1 MIRERRHDDR
11 RLATDGSP
19 SRDASPAGAE
29 PGVNRLRPF
38 TLHQPTSVE
47 EAVHLLAAAGGT
59 ARPLAGGTDLLIDMK
74 LGRARPPE
82 VVNLKR
88 IDGLDRIEPFAGG
101 TRIGALVRVSAIASS
116 ELVRERWP
124 ALWQASSH
132 LASQP
137 VRNLATIGG
146 NLGRGSPAGDMT
158 PPLIVHG
165 AVVEVAGPA
174 STRSLPIEDLH
185 VGPGVTCLAADEII
199 TAVVLPDPG
208 PRTGSAYRKLGK
220 RGGGWDIA
228 LAGVAAG
235 VVLGTGGEVVDARVA
250 LASVAP
256 TTLRVR
262 DAESALR
269 GAVPTDERLAAAAAA
284 AAAEAR
290 PISDIRATATYRRS
304 LVRVL
309 ALRTLLDAVA
319 LARQGAPRP

>member
-1 MIRERRHDDR
+1 M
-11 RLATDGSP
+11 
-19 SRDASPAGAE
+19 
-29 PGVNRLRPF
+29 NRLRPF

-47 EAVHLLAAAGGT
+47 EAVRLLAGAGAGSAACV
-59 ARPLAGGTDLLIDMK
+59 LAGGTDLLIDMK
-74 LGRARPPE
+74 LGRARPAL

-88 IDGLDRIEPFAGG
+88 IGGLDRIEPSAGG
-101 TRIGALVRVSAIASS
+101 TRIGALARVSAIASS
-116 ELVRERWP
+116 ALVRERYP
-124 ALWQASSH
+124 ALWQASCH

-165 AVVEVAGPA
+165 AAVEVAGSA
-174 STRSLPIEDLH
+174 GRRSVPIEDLH

-199 TAVVLPDPG
+199 TAVVLPDPHPG
-208 PRTGSAYRKLGK
+208 AGSAYRKLGK

-235 VVLGTGGEVVDARVA
+235 VVLGAGGEVVVARIA

-256 TTLRVR
+256 TTMR
-262 DAESALR
+262 AR
-269 GAVPTDERLAAAAAA
+269 GAEAVLQGGHPTHERLAAAAAA

-290 PISDIRATATYRRS
+290 PISDIRADATYRRS

-319 LARQGAPRP
+319 IARQGAPRP

>member
-1 MIRERRHDDR
+1 M
-11 RLATDGSP
+11 
-19 SRDASPAGAE
+19 
-29 PGVNRLRPF
+29 NRLRPF
-38 TLHQPTSVE
+38 TFHQPTSVE
-47 EAVHLLAAAGGT
+47 EAVHLLAGAGGA
-59 ARPLAGGTDLLIDMK
+59 ARLLAGGTDLLIDMK
-74 LGRARPPE
+74 LGRARPAE
-82 VVNLKR
+82 IVNLKR
-88 IDGLDRIEPFAGG
+88 IGGLEWIEPIGG
-101 TRIGALVRVSAIASS
+101 GIRIGALARVSAIAASA
-116 ELVRERWP
+116 LVRERYP

-165 AVVEVAGPA
+165 AAVEVVGPA
-174 STRSLPIEDLH
+174 GTRSVPIEDLH
-185 VGPGVTCLAADEII
+185 VGPGVTCLAPDEII
-199 TAVVLPDPG
+199 TAVVLPDPRPG
-208 PRTGSAYRKLGK
+208 AGSAYRKLGK

-235 VVLGTGGEVVDARVA
+235 VVLGAGGEVVDARVA

-256 TTLRVR
+256 TTLRTR
-262 DAESALR
+262 DAEAVLR
-269 GAVPTDERLAAAAAA
+269 GAVPTEELIAHAAAA

-290 PISDIRATATYRRS
+290 PISDIRASAAYRRS

-309 ALRTLLDAVA
+309 ARRTLLDAVA

>member
-1 MIRERRHDDR
+1 M
-11 RLATDGSP
+11 
-19 SRDASPAGAE
+19 
-29 PGVNRLRPF
+29 
-38 TLHQPTSVE
+38 LHQPASVE
-47 EAVHLLAAAGGT
+47 EAVRLLAAAGGT
-59 ARPLAGGTDLLIDMK
+59 ARLLAGGTDLLVDMK
-74 LGRARPPE
+74 LGRARPAAL
-82 VVNLKR
+82 VNLKR
-88 IDGLDRIEPFAGG
+88 IGGLDRIEPSAGG

-116 ELVRERWP
+116 PAIRERYP

-165 AVVEVAGPA
+165 AVVEVAGSA
-174 STRSLPIEDLH
+174 GTRSVPIEDLH

-199 TAVVLPDPG
+199 TAVVLPDPDPG
-208 PRTGSAYRKLGK
+208 AGSAYRKQGK

-235 VVLGTGGEVVDARVA
+235 IVLGAGGVVVDARVA

-256 TTLRVR
+256 TTLRAR
-262 DAESALR
+262 DAEHALR

-284 AAAEAR
+284 AAADSR
-290 PISDIRATATYRRS
+290 PISDIRASAAYRRS

-319 LARQGAPRP
+319 VARHGAPGS

>member
-1 MIRERRHDDR
+1 
-11 RLATDGSP
+11 
-19 SRDASPAGAE
+19 
-29 PGVNRLRPF
+29 VNRLRPF

-47 EAVHLLAAAGGT
+47 EAVQLLVGAGGA
-59 ARPLAGGTDLLIDMK
+59 ARLLAGGTDLLIDMK
-74 LGRARPPE
+74 LGRARPAE
-82 VVNLKR
+82 LVNLKR
-88 IDGLDRIEPFAGG
+88 IGGLDRIEPFAGG

-116 ELVRERWP
+116 ALVRERYP

-137 VRNLATIGG
+137 VRHLATIGG

-165 AVVEVAGPA
+165 AVVEAAGPA
-174 STRSLPIEDLH
+174 GTRSMPIEDLH
-185 VGPGVTCLAADEII
+185 VGPGVTCLAAGEII
-199 TAVVLPDPG
+199 TAVVLPDPLPG
-208 PRTGSAYRKLGK
+208 AGSAYRKLGK

-235 VVLGTGGEVVDARVA
+235 VVLGADGEVVDARIA

-256 TTLRVR
+256 TTLRAR
-262 DAESALR
+262 DAE
-269 GAVPTDERLAAAAAA
+269 AVLQGGHPTDARLADAAAA

-290 PISDIRATATYRRS
+290 PISDVRASAAYRRS

-319 LARQGAPRP
+319 VAHQGAPRP